1 MDFDYSPKVQELRSR
16 VDGFM
21 QEFIFPQEHR
31 FHQEVEEN
39 TRNGRRW
46 TPTRVVEELKAKAR
60 AAGLWNLFLPE
71 SKRGAGLT
79 NLEYAP
85 LAELMGGVTWAS
97 EVFNCSAPDTGNME
111 LLQLYG
117 TDEQKSRWLLPLLNG
132 EIRSGFMMTEP
143 EVASS
148 DATNIR
154 TEIRRDGDDYVIN
167 GRKWWITNAGDP
179 RCRLFIVMGLT
190 DPDAERVL
198 STKGPT
204 ATLRLSEGCS
214 HPCSFCVIPKL
225 RGGLQSRQP
234 IRFQQCPQA
243 HVCGSPRLHPP
254 KTLYRSSSCLGAR
267 CAECR
272 WWRQRD
278 VPQSEGH
285 PQTRGTK
292 P

>member
-111 LLQLYG
+111 TIERYG
-117 TDEQKSRWLLPLLNG
+117 TEPHKRQWLEPLLAG
-132 EIRSGFMMTEP
+132 EIRSAFAMTEP
-143 EVASS
+143 DVASS
-148 DATNIR
+148 DATNIQ
-154 TEIRRDGDDYVIN
+154 TSMRREGDAYVIN
-167 GRKWWITNAGDP
+167 GRKWWTSGAGDP
-179 RCRLFIVMGLT
+179 RCKILIVMGKT
-190 DPDAERVL
+190 NPDAARHSQQSMILVPTDTPGVKIIRPL
-198 STKGPT
+198 SVYGYDDAPH
-204 ATLRLSEGCS
+204 G
-214 HPCSFCVIPKL
+214 H
-225 RGGLQSRQP
+225 GGG
-234 IRFQQCPQA
+234 
-243 HVCGSPRLHPP
+243 V
-254 KTLYRSSSCLGAR
+254 
-267 CAECR
+267 
-272 WWRQRD
+272 RQRACAD
-278 VPQSEGH
+278 QQH
-285 PQTRGTK
+285 PAG
-292 P
+292 